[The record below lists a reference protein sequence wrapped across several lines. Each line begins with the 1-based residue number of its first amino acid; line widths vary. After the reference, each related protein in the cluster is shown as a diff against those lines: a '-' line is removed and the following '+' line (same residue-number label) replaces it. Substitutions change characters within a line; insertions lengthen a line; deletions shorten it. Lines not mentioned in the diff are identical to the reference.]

1 MAKSDGSTS
10 ITWEKM
16 KIRELGVVKVEY
28 VFIREGFRK
37 QDAYDLRLGTAQ
49 FSKEST
55 AMILFN
61 IFQDIIASYK
71 VSIKMSSLFAGQFLY
86 IISTALNEG

>member
-1 MAKSDGSTS
+1 
-10 ITWEKM
+10 M

-71 VSIKMSSLFAGQFLY
+71 GKYQNVESIRRTIPVHY
-86 IISTALNEG
+86 IDCFERGLKS

>member
-1 MAKSDGSTS
+1 
-10 ITWEKM
+10 M
-16 KIRELGVVKVEY
+16 KTREHGAVRVEY